1 MYKVDERGS
10 SDQRLLYQYLS
21 ELYPTQKIIYEF
33 PLHEIHQRI
42 DIYIPY
48 LGIAI
53 EYNGRQHYEYVEHF
67 HKDLSGFHSSKLL
80 DSKKYN
86 FLVEKG
92 IKLVYI
98 PFDQMVDNK
107 EELLALIENT
117 PYPLDNYEILDEVNI
132 NKVNK
137 LNKQRE
143 FRKKL
148 RDKIKGNLKIDD

>member
-1 MYKVDERGS
+1 
-10 SDQRLLYQYLS
+10 
-21 ELYPTQKIIYEF
+21 
-33 PLHEIHQRI
+33 
-42 DIYIPY
+42 
-48 LGIAI
+48 
-53 EYNGRQHYEYVEHF
+53 
-67 HKDLSGFHSSKLL
+67 
-80 DSKKYN
+80 
-86 FLVEKG
+86 
-92 IKLVYI
+92 
-98 PFDQMVDNK
+98 MVDNK